1 MRVESQKKLSSWADL
16 KNINVYI
23 DQKEVLSNINI
34 SLYHGENTL
43 ILGPNG
49 SGKSTFLKLLN
60 RSIYPISSNNSSFK
74 LFNKESINIWDLRKK
89 IGFLFKEMEQR
100 VNIGVNLYDVIIS
113 GFSGTFNSR
122 YSKLI
127 SERERIKINNLINEW
142 ELSNIIDTEFQ
153 SLSDGQK
160 RRGLL
165 ARALVYEPNILVLD
179 EPFCN
184 LDIKSNFILNKN
196 LNKLINQSVNILYVT
211 HNLESILPKTNR
223 VILIKEGKILN
234 DGSPHKL
241 INTKILSDLF
251 NIPIKVIEQ
260 EKYWR
265 MIPVSYTHLT
275 LPTKA

>member
-1 MRVESQKKLSSWADL
+1 MRVNSQKNLIAWANF

-23 DQKEVLSNINI
+23 DQREILSNINLNLNY
-34 SLYHGENTL
+34 SENTL

-60 RSIYPISSNNSSFK
+60 RSIYPISKKGSSFK
-74 LFNKESINIWDLRKK
+74 LFSVENINIWDVRKR
-89 IGFLFKEMEQR
+89 IGFIFKEMEER
-100 VNIGVNLYDVIIS
+100 VSNGVNLYDVITS

-122 YSKLI
+122 YSNFLT
-127 SERERIKINNLINEW
+127 ERERIKVENLINEW
-142 ELSNIIDTEFQ
+142 ELKNIIYNNFNA
-153 SLSDGQK
+153 LSDGQK

-196 LNKLINQSVNILYVT
+196 LNKLIDNSVSIVYVT

-223 VILIKEGKILN
+223 VILIKKGKVIK
-234 DGSPHKL
+234 DGNPNEI
-241 INTKILSDLF
+241 INSKIISDLF
-251 NIPIKVIEQ
+251 EISINVVYQ
-260 EKYWR
+260 NGYWR
-265 MIPVSYTHLT
+265 GIPLDN
-275 LPTKA
+275 

>member
-127 SERERIKINNLINEW
+127 SERERIKINNLINE
-142 ELSNIIDTEFQ
+142 
-153 SLSDGQK
+153 
-160 RRGLL
+160 
-165 ARALVYEPNILVLD
+165 
-179 EPFCN
+179 
-184 LDIKSNFILNKN
+184 
-196 LNKLINQSVNILYVT
+196 
-211 HNLESILPKTNR
+211 
-223 VILIKEGKILN
+223 
-234 DGSPHKL
+234 
-241 INTKILSDLF
+241 
-251 NIPIKVIEQ
+251 
-260 EKYWR
+260 
-265 MIPVSYTHLT
+265 
-275 LPTKA
+275 